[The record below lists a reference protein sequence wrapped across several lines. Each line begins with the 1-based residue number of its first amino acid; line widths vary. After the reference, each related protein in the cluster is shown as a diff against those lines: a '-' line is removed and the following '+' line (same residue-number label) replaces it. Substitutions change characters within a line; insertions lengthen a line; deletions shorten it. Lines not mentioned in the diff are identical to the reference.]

1 MGVIDTGPG
10 LKRSVTLVQAVM
22 YGIGL
27 ILGAGI
33 YVLIGDV
40 AAISGNAMWISF
52 LLAAAMASFTGLS
65 YAELSSVFP
74 KSAAEYVCVK
84 ESFGN
89 NFLADCWLSHNICSN
104 NFC

>member
-10 LKRSVTLVQAVM
+10 LKRSVTLLQAIM

-52 LLAAAMASFTGLS
+52 LLAAAMASFT
-65 YAELSSVFP
+65 V
-74 KSAAEYVCVK
+74 
-84 ESFGN
+84 
-89 NFLADCWLSHNICSN
+89 
-104 NFC
+104 